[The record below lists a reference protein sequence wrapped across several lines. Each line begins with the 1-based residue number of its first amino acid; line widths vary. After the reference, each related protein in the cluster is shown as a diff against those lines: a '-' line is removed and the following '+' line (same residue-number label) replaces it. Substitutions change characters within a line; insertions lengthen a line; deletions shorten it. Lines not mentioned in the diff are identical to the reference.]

1 MCLGRQ
7 PNISSKLETL
17 ESQWYSS
24 GPKVDRFKI
33 QEDPMFQFQFE
44 GRKRPMSSSSKQAG
58 EDMRG
63 VKSHQNYSWK
73 IKKMIFC
80 QILLIAWIRWKKK
93 NKRSSL
99 LIVGGSAFLFSSV
112 LWLND
117 GHPYQRGQSPLLSL
131 PSQMFIS
138 SKTTLIDTPGIMFNQ
153 LSGHPMAQ
161 SHKINHHRVIT
172 DSSLRRVLRSYR
184 LVCVCV
190 ICFIALNPSPL
201 PSWYS
206 SCLRFWPPS
215 SSSQR

>member
-1 MCLGRQ
+1 MYTNKIRNWFMCLGRQ

-44 GRKRPMSSSSKQAG
+44 GRKRPMSSSSKQAE

-99 LIVGGSAFLFSSV
+99 LIVGWSAFLFSSV

-117 GHPYQRGQSPLLSL
+117 GHPYQRGQSPFTQSTK
-131 PSQMFIS
+131 SNVH
-138 SKTTLIDTPGIMFNQ
+138 LIQN
-153 LSGHPMAQ
+153 H
-161 SHKINHHRVIT
+161 SHRHTRNNVWPNIWAPCGP
-172 DSSLRRVLRSYR
+172 DR
-184 LVCVCV
+184 LTQ
-190 ICFIALNPSPL
+190 N
-201 PSWYS
+201 
-206 SCLRFWPPS
+206 
-215 SSSQR
+215 